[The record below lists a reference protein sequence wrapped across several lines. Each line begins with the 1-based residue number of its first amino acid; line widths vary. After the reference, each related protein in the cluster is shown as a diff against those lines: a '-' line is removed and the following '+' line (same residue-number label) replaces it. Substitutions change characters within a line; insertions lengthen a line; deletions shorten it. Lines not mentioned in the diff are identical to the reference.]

1 MSPNLEPQ
9 GSSYLESE
17 REVGGGA
24 GVGVGMRDKWL
35 GKVRLMFSSYQKSQQ
50 LFLIKNIFFQ
60 NDLSF
65 CRGVVIRFIVFNPQ
79 Q

>member
-35 GKVRLMFSSYQKSQQ
+35 GKVRLINQ
-50 LFLIKNIFFQ
+50 LTLPMIFKIQ
-60 NDLSF
+60 
-65 CRGVVIRFIVFNPQ
+65 
-79 Q
+79 